1 MKAKR
6 ERRMM
11 FMGVMTGAASAAG
24 GLEPTV
30 SAIISLF
37 QMVRAFEKCLKLANT
52 AMYIV
57 MYKTRGASFGVGC

>member
-11 FMGVMTGAASAAG
+11 FMGVMTGAASAAR

-30 SAIISLF
+30 SAIASFF
-37 QMVRAFEKCLKLANT
+37 QIVRAFERLEIDKYC
-52 AMYIV
+52 YIFCDV
-57 MYKTRGASFGVGC
+57 